1 MKKRKNQIL
10 SESLKN
16 FMDAARAKN
25 EPQYLQLVAELHH
38 LDFGFP
44 SLGEKN
50 IDAVVAFAILKGTY
64 TWWGPVYQSPG
75 LELVE
80 RLTSVEQIIANLKT
94 HPLVTGRVDEEMK
107 AADMSGPAL

>member
-1 MKKRKNQIL
+1 MQERKNQDL
-10 SESLKN
+10 AESLKN
-16 FMDAARAKN
+16 LMDEARAKN
-25 EPQYLQLVAELHH
+25 EPKYLQLVAALHH
-38 LDFGFP
+38 LDYGFP
-44 SLGEKN
+44 SLGDKN
-50 IDAVVAFAILKGTY
+50 IDSVVALAVLKGTY

-80 RLTSVEQIIANLKT
+80 RLTSVEQIIAKLKT